1 MEPLYGPGPRHDG
14 AAEHAGPHVNGC
26 GPVPRRPELS
36 IVVPVYRSEDCLREL
51 IAAIAAALAPTG
63 RAYEVVLVNDGSPDG
78 SWGVIASLCRD
89 HPNVVGVDLRRNFGQ
104 DNAILTGL
112 RLARGDYVA
121 VMDDDLQ
128 HDPRHLPALLQ
139 KLEQEEADVVYA
151 RFAVKHQ
158 ALWKN
163 LGSWFNGKV
172 AEWVIDKPRGVYLSP
187 YKVIRR
193 EVAQLICEYDGPYP
207 YVDGLLFQVTARIT
221 QLPVEH
227 RPRFAGRGNFTL
239 GRSVAVW
246 SRLSVGFS
254 VKPLRIVM
262 ALGFL
267 LAAAGL
273 LLAVWVVCYKLF
285 FPENFPPNTAGWA
298 SLMVA
303 ILITSGAQMIF
314 FGVQGEYVGR
324 TYLKVNHKPQACV
337 REVLNAAACAGA
349 VPGRAS

>member
-1 MEPLYGPGPRHDG
+1 MEPLCGPGPRPDG
-14 AAEHAGPHVNGC
+14 AAEHAGPQANGR
-26 GPVPRRPELS
+26 GEAPRRPELS

-63 RAYEVVLVNDGSPDG
+63 RTYEVVLVNDCSPDG

-89 HPNVVGVDLRRNFGQ
+89 YPNVVGVDLRRNFGQ

-121 VMDDDLQ
+121 IMDDDLQ
-128 HDPRHLPALLQ
+128 HDPRHLPALLKQ
-139 KLEQEEADVVYA
+139 LEQEEADVIYA
-151 RFAVKHQ
+151 RFAIKHH

-172 AEWVIDKPRGVYLSP
+172 AEWVLNKPRGVYLSP
-187 YKVIRR
+187 YKLLRR
-193 EVAQLICEYDGPYP
+193 EVAELVCEYDGPYP
-207 YVDGLLFQVTARIT
+207 YVDGLLFQVTARIA

-227 RPRFAGRGNFTL
+227 RARFAGRGNFTFWQ
-239 GRSVAVW
+239 SVAIW

-254 VKPLRIVM
+254 VKPLRVVM

-273 LLAVWVVCYKLF
+273 LLAVGVVCYKLF
-285 FPENFPPNTAGWA
+285 FPEHFPPNTAGWA

-303 ILITSGAQMIF
+303 VLVTSGVQMIF
-314 FGVQGEYVGR
+314 LGVQGEYVGR
-324 TYLKVNHKPQACV
+324 TYLKVNRKPQATV
-337 REVLNAAACAGA
+337 RRVLNAAACAEPA
-349 VPGRAS
+349 PGRAP